1 MEQQLRNGHK
11 LVFDSRDGRM
21 SVIIYA
27 NNNKFWIRTVLHGI
41 ERYAH
46 DSSYATWGAL
56 LASFDHPYNLDQFHL
71 EPLTKAE
78 QMKWGDQ
85 QEEYGWDDIF
95 DDDDMQSHY
104 PPQSH

>member
-56 LASFDHPYNLDQFHL
+56 LASFDHLQEALAEAKKNL
-71 EPLTKAE
+71 
-78 QMKWGDQ
+78 Q
-85 QEEYGWDDIF
+85 QLQEGE
-95 DDDDMQSHY
+95 
-104 PPQSH
+104 